1 MNFLEQFGKNRQFI
15 TSNSLW
21 PGAIDASVFT
31 SNRRLEMGMANGCLT
46 QEDAKKDI
54 VDYIEMLYNSS
65 RAHSYLGHLSP
76 NEYERVQQTLPM
88 AA

>member
-1 MNFLEQFGKNRQFI
+1 VH
-15 TSNSLW
+15 
-21 PGAIDASVFT
+21 IDASVFT
-31 SNRRLEMGMANGCLT
+31 SNRRLEMGMTNGYQT

-54 VDYIEMLYNSS
+54 VDYIEMFYNSR
-65 RAHSYLGHLSP
+65 RARSYLGHLSP

>member
-1 MNFLEQFGKNRQFI
+1 
-15 TSNSLW
+15 
-21 PGAIDASVFT
+21 
-31 SNRRLEMGMANGCLT
+31 MGMANGCLT

-54 VDYIEMLYNSS
+54 VNYIEMFYNSS
-65 RAHSYLGHLSP
+65 RAYSYLGHLSP